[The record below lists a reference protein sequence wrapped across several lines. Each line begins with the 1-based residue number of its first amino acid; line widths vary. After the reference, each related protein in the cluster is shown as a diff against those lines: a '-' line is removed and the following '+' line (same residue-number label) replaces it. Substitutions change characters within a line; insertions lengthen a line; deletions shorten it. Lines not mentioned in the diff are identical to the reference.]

1 MNKRVRFSF
10 LRDKRAQRTWLALV
24 LAWVVIR
31 TLVIRDVFGA
41 YGVNPWIYFLIDLF
55 SAVPYAIL
63 SGRAVVNFLDKNWA
77 SFRRNG
83 FFTLFFFYMPDMYV
97 LSTAEEPPT
106 SLLIGFLLSIVSL
119 VDLHFMGFVETSR
132 RLIKSHEDS
141 LNWF

>member
-10 LRDKRAQRTWLALV
+10 LRDKRAQHTWLALV

-41 YGVNPWIYFLIDLF
+41 YGVNPWIYFLIDLC

-63 SGRAVVNFLDKNWA
+63 SGRAVVNFLDKNWV
-77 SFRRNG
+77 SFRRNS

-106 SLLIGFLLSIVSL
+106 SLLIGFLLSIVVFSGFAVYGFRRNIKK
-119 VDLHFMGFVETSR
+119 VDK
-132 RLIKSHEDS
+132 KS
-141 LNWF
+141 

>member
-41 YGVNPWIYFLIDLF
+41 YGVNPWIYFLIDLC

-63 SGRAVVNFLDKNWA
+63 SGRAVVNFLDKNWV

-97 LSTAEEPPT
+97 LTTAEEVPT
-106 SLLIGFLLSIVSL
+106 SLLLGFLLSIVIFS
-119 VDLHFMGFVETSR
+119 GFAIYGFR
-132 RLIKSHEDS
+132 RNIKRAGKR
-141 LNWF
+141 